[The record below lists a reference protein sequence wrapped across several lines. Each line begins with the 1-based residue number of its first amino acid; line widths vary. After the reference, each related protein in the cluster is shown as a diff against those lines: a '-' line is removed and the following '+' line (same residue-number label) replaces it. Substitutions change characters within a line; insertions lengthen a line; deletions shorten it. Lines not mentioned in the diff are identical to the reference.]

1 MNESD
6 PIYGVTCMHGP
17 EECAGNVQQL
27 CAKRYEPLI
36 HWWEFVQCQNHYGR
50 SQVGK
55 PAVAL
60 ECAKAAG
67 IDWQHSKTGQCA
79 GWDGA
84 GLGKEG
90 VALLKRSVQAS
101 ESLGIRCV

>member
-6 PIYGVTCMHGP
+6 PHYGVTCMHGAG
-17 EECAGNVQQL
+17 ECAGNVQQL
-27 CAKRYEPLI
+27 CAAKYESLI
-36 HWWEFVQCQNHYGR
+36 HWWEFVQCQNQHGR

-67 IDWQHSKTGQCA
+67 IDWQHGKTGQCA
-79 GWDGA
+79 GRDGA

-90 VALLKRSVQAS
+90 VTLLKRSVQAS
-101 ESLGIRCV
+101 ESLGIR